1 MGRMT
6 PVYLLCDAALP
17 DADKIA
23 GIIESAAAGGQY
35 PLRRIAELPLLQEA
49 LQGEKRAVVIFS
61 APPEAVGL
69 TVQQLRLALPT
80 VGCVAVVDAQDA
92 TDTAVLEYDCLCLKR
107 PLDGFTLLSMLSG
120 AARQSDL
127 LALMT
132 DCAQLDEVT
141 NLFNRRYFI
150 QRLSE
155 EISLSRRHLTP
166 LCVVVLSIGF
176 YQGLLDS
183 YGYEFM
189 NQMLRFLANKISGSV
204 RHEDIIARIGDDEI
218 GILLPRSTE
227 KGAKIFTNRLV
238 LELNACIF
246 SHQGYDEEIM
256 VSAGVAGYPLPDNS
270 PADADTVIRYAR
282 HALHQAKCSEEE
294 HVRVQLFSEIN
305 PVL

>member
-1 MGRMT
+1 MT

-17 DADKIA
+17 DAPEIA
-23 GIIESAAAGGQY
+23 GIIESASAGGQY
-35 PLRRIAELPLLQEA
+35 PVRRVGEVALLQEA
-49 LQGEKRAVVIFS
+49 MQSEKRAVAIFS
-61 APPEAVGL
+61 APPEQIGL

-80 VGCVAVVDAQDA
+80 VACMAVVNGA
-92 TDTAVLEYDCLCLKR
+92 DTENAAILEYDCLCLRR
-107 PLDGFTLLSMLSG
+107 PLDRFTLLSQLSA

-132 DCAQLDEVT
+132 DCAQMDEVT
-141 NLFNRRYFI
+141 SLFNRRYFI

-183 YGYEFM
+183 YGYDFI
-189 NQMLRFLANKISGSV
+189 NQLLRFLAEKISGSV

-238 LELNACIF
+238 LELNSCVF
-246 SHQGYDEEIM
+246 KHQGYEEEIA
-256 VSAGVAGYPLPDNS
+256 VSAGVAGYPMPDNS